1 MNKSFIEQPSW
12 GDTKSP
18 IKSAM
23 RENEDGITESDI
35 KKGIKQLLLNLVK
48 SSLDVTRKV
57 GKLH

>member
-1 MNKSFIEQPSW
+1 MGGYKEPNKICDA
-12 GDTKSP
+12 GK
-18 IKSAM
+18 
-23 RENEDGITESDI
+23 RGITESDI